1 MKNSNKVEWLR
12 ERKTYL
18 GGSNLGSIIGINKY
32 ETALDVYLEKTS
44 ESVEEINNDA
54 TYWGNILEDV
64 VAQEYSKR
72 MNLPVEVET
81 KLIRHKEHPFLAANI
96 DRWVGNREYIL
107 ECKTAGFMM
116 AKDWG
121 EEEFTE
127 DIPESYYAQVAWYS
141 AMTGVSKID
150 IAVLIGGQKFK
161 IYTYNKDTEFEN
173 NLIKAGIDFWQNHV
187 EPRIPPAP
195 SNLDDLKLMYP
206 FGENNKTIKADGNV
220 LELAKELKALKED
233 SKILD
238 SRMDE
243 LKFSI
248 QSFMQDSDTLIDD
261 NNKKIITW
269 KTITGRSS
277 IDSDKL
283 KANYPDAYND
293 CFKKSN
299 SYRTF
304 ICK

>member
-1 MKNSNKVEWLR
+1 MDDRQEWLLM
-12 ERKTYL
+12 RKTYL
-18 GGSNLGSIIGINKY
+18 GGSDIGSIISANKHK
-32 ETALDVYLEKTS
+32 TALDVYSEKTS
-44 ESVEEINNDA
+44 DSFEDESNDA
-54 TYWGNILEDV
+54 TYWGNVLEDV

-72 MNLPVEVET
+72 VNLSVKREES
-81 KLIRHKEHPFLAANI
+81 LLRHPKYPFLAANI

-116 AKDWG
+116 NKEWG

-127 DIPESYYAQVAWYS
+127 DIPLIYYAQVAWYS
-141 AMTGVSKID
+141 AITGVPKVD

-161 IYTYNKDTEFEN
+161 IYTYNKDVEFEG
-173 NLIKAGIDFWQNHV
+173 NLIKAGVDFWQNHV
-187 EPRIPPAP
+187 EKKIPPAP

-206 FGENNKTIKADGNV
+206 FGENNKTIKADGKL
-220 LELAKELKALKED
+220 LELAKELKTLKED
-233 SKILD
+233 SKKLD
-238 SRMDE
+238 SKMDE

-248 QSFMQDSDTLIDD
+248 QSFMQDSDTLIDE

-269 KTITGRSS
+269 KTTLGRSS

-283 KANYPDAYND
+283 KASYPDAYTD
-293 CFKKSN
+293 CLKKSN